1 MHRFITSG
9 HVHNELGKLV
19 GVTGS
24 LGFVCHSP
32 KIITPSREGKLSY
45 FKVTHY

>member
-1 MHRFITSG
+1 
-9 HVHNELGKLV
+9 
-19 GVTGS
+19 VTGS

-45 FKVTHY
+45 FKVTHYRIISSEAEL